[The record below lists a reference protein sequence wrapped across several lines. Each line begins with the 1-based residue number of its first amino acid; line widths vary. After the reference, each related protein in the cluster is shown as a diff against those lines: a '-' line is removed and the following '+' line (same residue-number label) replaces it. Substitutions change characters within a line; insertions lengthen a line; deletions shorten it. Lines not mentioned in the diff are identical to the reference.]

1 MTSFKKK
8 FILVFFGFYIICTFP
23 CLSGEILYGKDIK
36 RQASEFFETIGLEAD
51 VLISDRRAFFYCSS
65 KLNFIPRIN
74 SDWRTIEARCETENW
89 QSVMRTS
96 SLPPGENILEKS
108 YSGPTSK
115 AVSLAKNMSKGQV
128 IEIDDLILV
137 EVPEQNNFESFTN
150 LEKVVGRKITSNLAR
165 GTVLKARHVKYM
177 MSVNK
182 NDTVLIIVGN
192 NKLSITTYGIALV
205 SGQKGDMITV
215 ENQVSKK
222 KFKAL
227 VIGEKKVTP
236 LTNM

>member
-1 MTSFKKK
+1 M
-8 FILVFFGFYIICTFP
+8 
-23 CLSGEILYGKDIK
+23 
-36 RQASEFFETIGLEAD
+36 
-51 VLISDRRAFFYCSS
+51 
-65 KLNFIPRIN
+65 
-74 SDWRTIEARCETENW
+74 
-89 QSVMRTS
+89 
-96 SLPPGENILEKS
+96 
-108 YSGPTSK
+108 
-115 AVSLAKNMSKGQV
+115 
-128 IEIDDLILV
+128 
-137 EVPEQNNFESFTN
+137 PEQNNFESFTN

-192 NKLSITTYGIALV
+192 NKLSITTYGLALV